1 MLLYLPDLIQPM
13 DLKKFVDFDALE
25 VAFRAKKDEE
35 LKKRHFLFSTMKHP
49 WMVKLGT
56 TLTKIALW
64 ANIPVKGLIK
74 ATIFDVFCGGETLD
88 GCQRSSNELAAFGIG
103 AIFDYSVEGE
113 KSEKAFDETT
123 EEILKTINRASQMDF
138 IRFSAF
144 KVTGLASF
152 DLLAKIHAGKTL
164 TDDESLA
171 WDRVKMRVE
180 SICSL
185 AYQKE
190 VSVLIDA
197 EETWI
202 QKPID
207 ELTLD
212 MMNKYN
218 RESAV
223 VFYTFQM
230 YCHAMLDKLKSAHL
244 DAKEKGYRLG
254 AKLVRGAYM
263 EKERARAEEM
273 GYEDPIQPNKEATDR
288 DYNLAMKYCIDHI
301 HEIGLFSGTHNEK
314 SNYLLTH
321 YLDEAGMKANDQRV
335 FFAQL
340 YGMSDHISFNLAD
353 KDYNVIKYVPYGPLK
368 ATIPYLIR
376 RAQENTSV
384 KGQSGRELT
393 LLTAELKRRK
403 AAKKELGHQD
413 KF

>member
-35 LKKRHFLFSTMKHP
+35 LKKRHFLFSTMKYP

-64 ANIPVKGLIK
+64 ANLPVKGLIK

-113 KSEKAFDETT
+113 KSERAFDETT

-152 DLLAKIHAGKTL
+152 DLLAKIHAGEQL
-164 TDDESLA
+164 SEDEALA

-185 AYQKE
+185 ACQKE

-202 QKPID
+202 QKAID

-230 YCHAMLDKLKSAHL
+230 YCHAMLDKLKTVHQ

-263 EKERARAEEM
+263 EKERARADEM

-288 DYNLAMKYCIDHI
+288 DYNLAMKYCIDNI
-301 HEIGLFSGTHNEK
+301 HEIGLFSGTHNEN

-321 YLDEAGMKANDQRV
+321 YLDEAGMKASDQRV

-353 KDYNVIKYVPYGPLK
+353 KEYNVIKYVPYGPLK

-384 KGQSGRELT
+384 KGQSGRELS

>member
-1 MLLYLPDLIQPM
+1 MLLYLPGLIQPM
-13 DLKKFVDFDALE
+13 ELKKFVDFDELE
-25 VAFRAKKDEE
+25 IAFRAKKDEE
-35 LKKRHFLFSTMKHP
+35 LKKRHFLFSTMKYP
-49 WMVKLGT
+49 WMVKIGT
-56 TLTKIALW
+56 NLTKFALW
-64 ANIPVKGLIK
+64 ANLPVKGLIRG
-74 ATIFDVFCGGETLD
+74 TIFNVFCGGETLD

-113 KSEKAFDETT
+113 KSEQAFDETAQ
-123 EEILKTINRASQMDF
+123 EILRTIERASQMDF

-144 KVTGLASF
+144 KMTGLASF
-152 DLLAKIHAGKTL
+152 DLLAKIHADEDL
-164 TDDESLA
+164 TEEETLA
-171 WDRVKMRVE
+171 WERVKMRVE

-230 YCHAMLDKLKSAHL
+230 YCRRMLEKLKTIHQ
-244 DAKEKGYRLG
+244 DAQEKGYRLG

-263 EKERARAEEM
+263 EKEAERAEAM
-273 GYEDPIQPNKEATDR
+273 GYENPIQPSKAATDN
-288 DYNLAMKYCIDHI
+288 DYNAAMKYCIDNI
-301 HEIGLFSGTHNEK
+301 HEIGLFSGTHNEE

-321 YLDEAGMKANDQRV
+321 YLDEVGMKAHDQRV

-353 KDYNVIKYVPYGPLK
+353 KGFNVIKYVPYGPLK

-384 KGQSGRELT
+384 KGQSTRELS
-393 LLTAELKRRK
+393 LLTNELKRRK

>member
-1 MLLYLPDLIQPM
+1 M
-13 DLKKFVDFDALE
+13 DLKKFVDFDELE
-25 VAFRAKKDEE
+25 IAFRAKKDEE
-35 LKKRHFLFSTMKHP
+35 LFKRHFLFSTMKYP
-49 WMVKLGT
+49 WLVKIGT
-56 TLTKIALW
+56 NLTKFALW
-64 ANIPVKGLIK
+64 ANLPVKKLIK
-74 ATIFDVFCGGETLD
+74 STIFDVFCGGETLD

-113 KSEKAFDETT
+113 KSERAFDETAQ
-123 EEILKTINRASQMDF
+123 EILRTIERASQMDF

-152 DLLAKIHAGKTL
+152 DLLAKIHAGKQL
-164 TDDESLA
+164 TQEEEAA
-171 WDRVKMRVE
+171 WERVKARVE

-185 AYQKE
+185 AYQNE

-197 EETWI
+197 EESWI

-230 YCHAMLDKLKSAHL
+230 YCHAMLDKLKTIHQ
-244 DAKEKGYRLG
+244 DAAEKGYRLG

-263 EKERARAEEM
+263 EKERARAEQM
-273 GYEDPIQPNKEATDR
+273 GYEDPIQPNKEATDN
-288 DYNLAMKYCIDHI
+288 DYNAAMKYCIDNI
-301 HEIGLFSGTHNEK
+301 HQIGLFSGTHNER

-321 YLDEAGMKANDQRV
+321 YMDESGMKPNDQRV

-340 YGMSDHISFNLAD
+340 YGMSDHLSFNLAD
-353 KDYNVIKYVPYGPLK
+353 KGYNVIKYVPYGPLK

-393 LLTAELKRRK
+393 LLKSEIKRRK
-403 AAKKELGHQD
+403 EAKKQLGHQD

>member
-1 MLLYLPDLIQPM
+1 M
-13 DLKKFVDFDALE
+13 DLKKFVDFDELE
-25 VAFRAKKDEE
+25 IAFRAKKDEE
-35 LKKRHFLFSTMKHP
+35 LKKRHFLFSTMKYP
-49 WMVKLGT
+49 WMVNVGT
-56 TLTKIALW
+56 TLTKFAIW
-64 ANIPVKGLIK
+64 ANLPVKGLIK
-74 ATIFDVFCGGETLD
+74 STIFDVFCGGETLD

-113 KSEKAFDETT
+113 KTEQGFDDTT
-123 EEILKTINRASQMDF
+123 QEILRTIDRASQMEF

-144 KVTGLASF
+144 KITGLASF
-152 DLLAKIHAGKTL
+152 DLLAKIHAEEKL
-164 TDDESLA
+164 TEDEELA
-171 WDRVKMRVE
+171 WERVKMRVE

-185 AYQKE
+185 AYQNS

-207 ELTLD
+207 ELTMD

-230 YCHAMLDKLKSAHL
+230 YCHAMLEKLKSLHK
-244 DAKEKGYRLG
+244 DAQEKGYRLG

-263 EKERARAEEM
+263 EKERDRAEKM
-273 GYEDPIQPNKEATDR
+273 SYEYPIQPSKEATDN
-288 DYNLAMKYCIDHI
+288 DYNAAMKYCIDNI
-301 HEIGLFSGTHNEK
+301 QEIGLFSGTHNEN

-321 YLDEAGMKANDQRV
+321 YMDEAGMKPNDQRV

-353 KDYNVIKYVPYGPLK
+353 AGYNVIKYVPYGPLK

-384 KGQSGRELT
+384 KGQSSRELS
-393 LLTAELKRRK
+393 LLTNELKRRK
-403 AAKKELGHQD
+403 VFKKELGHQD